1 MSDVLRKKLALAKCR
16 GHLIMPGDR
25 DYDRARRVWNGVVD
39 RKPAAVLYAENV
51 DDVRKAIDI
60 AASCD
65 AVLAVR
71 AGGHSFPG
79 LSTCDAGLLLDL
91 SQLNSTRLNTG
102 AGTVEAGG
110 GAMLRDLDGATVS
123 KGYVVP
129 AGVISHTGVAG
140 LTLGGGM
147 GRISRAYGLT
157 IDSLIGAE
165 IVTAIG
171 SVTWIDADSDPELF
185 WGIRGGG
192 GNFGVVTR
200 FKFKLHQLG
209 LVSVG
214 QWSYPVA
221 SARRAIA
228 VLGELAQQRPR
239 EFSVAFTLASLSL
252 GVTAVWI
259 GDSRH
264 AERMLS
270 PFGELAGAG
279 EGTMGAMPF
288 IELQSRNDVHFAW
301 SRRYY
306 AKGGFWR
313 DISGEAVDAMV
324 QQITTAPT
332 PDSELYVTQLGGAVS
347 DVPEDATAYSG
358 RQAGYYWIAEP
369 VWDNPADDERCI
381 AWGRAAA
388 EQMADPSIQ
397 ANYINEQADTA
408 IASGAYGAVKYDR
421 LRRLKSRLDPTNRF
435 RLNQNIVPLA
445 AAPR

>member
-1 MSDVLRKKLALAKCR
+1 
-16 GHLIMPGDR
+16 
-25 DYDRARRVWNGVVD
+25 
-39 RKPAAVLYAENV
+39 
-51 DDVRKAIDI
+51 
-60 AASCD
+60 
-65 AVLAVR
+65 
-71 AGGHSFPG
+71 
-79 LSTCDAGLLLDL
+79 
-91 SQLNSTRLNTG
+91 
-102 AGTVEAGG
+102 
-110 GAMLRDLDGATVS
+110 
-123 KGYVVP
+123 
-129 AGVISHTGVAG
+129 
-140 LTLGGGM
+140 M

-369 VWDNPADDERCI
+369 IWDNPADDERCI